1 MFIRVVAI
9 FVLTNFSFYKNEYS
23 MQTETAIIDI
33 KKLSEDLL
41 NPSISHGYA
50 EQILNNIYSYFK
62 DITEVSG
69 YDSDIK
75 RLITLPAKNGMALSI
90 NHAAQCFLDYQRTT
104 KFLRG
109 TVQAIKD
116 KLEVNPDKK
125 VHVFYAGCGPYAPF
139 VTLVAPLFSPDD
151 VEFSLLEI
159 NKNSLEQAEILIENL
174 ELTNYIKNCYL
185 KDATEFKIPNP
196 DDVDILFSE
205 TLDALLYRECYVPIL
220 WNLLPQLNNN
230 VSVIPENVKINVS
243 FKEQKNEIFE
253 ATVFDVR
260 KNIQKQYEKSILP
273 KQFESFKVDLSKAN
287 EYDRIVIDTSVEIYK
302 EQILRKNES
311 SLTLSLEMEIE
322 KPVIHKSVLFT
333 YHTVPQM
340 ELKFTLEK

>member
-1 MFIRVVAI
+1 M
-9 FVLTNFSFYKNEYS
+9 Y
-23 MQTETAIIDI
+23 TETTLIDI

-41 NPSISHGYA
+41 HPSISLEFA
-50 EQILNNIYSYFK
+50 EQIVNNIYSYFK
-62 DITEVSG
+62 EITQVSG

-116 KLEVNPDKK
+116 KLEENPNKK

-139 VTLVAPLFSPDD
+139 VTLVAPLFSPDE

-159 NKNSLEQAEILIENL
+159 NKDSLEQAEVLIENL
-174 ELTNYIKNCYL
+174 GFTNYIKNCYL

-196 DDVDILFSE
+196 DEVDILFSE
-205 TLDALLYRECYVPIL
+205 TLDALLYRECYVPIM
-220 WNLLPQLNNN
+220 WNLIPQLNKD
-230 VSVIPENVKINVS
+230 VKVIPENVKINVS
-243 FKEQKNEIFE
+243 FKEKENETFE

-260 KNIQKQYEKSILP
+260 KNIEKQHEKSTLP
-273 KQFESFKVDLSKAN
+273 KQFESFKVDLSKADK
-287 EYDRIVIDTSVEIYK
+287 YDRIVIDTCVEVYK
-302 EQILRKNES
+302 EHVLRKNES

-333 YHTVPQM
+333 YHTDPQM